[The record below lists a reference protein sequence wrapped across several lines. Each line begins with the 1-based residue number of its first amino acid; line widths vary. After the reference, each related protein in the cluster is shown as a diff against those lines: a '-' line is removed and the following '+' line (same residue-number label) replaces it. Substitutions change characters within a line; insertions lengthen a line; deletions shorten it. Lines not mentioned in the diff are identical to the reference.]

1 LSTGDKERFQKLQ
14 NEFYPMLE
22 PIGQYVA
29 AKILEDPTKLSS
41 DFEVFG
47 ESMLNEMYNFA
58 GLELPE
64 WVSLRMDQT
73 SIENIDIDI
82 KEEIRVFLYKS
93 NLEAFSR
100 NIGKTGL
107 IRTSSNGN
115 DYPEYDERTNISAR
129 EKIEIAIC
137 QGFLPWQFYKNTSGL
152 EQVILTTSFAKE
164 ISKIVGEAYNLQS
177 IAELLGFEVRNSVR
191 VGNTVQRAIVANL
204 DDYLEFLTPEIS
216 METHDNESKIR
227 GDLRTLK
234 TNNPYVNEPSTIEE
248 SKEKIEKPWKTPDE
262 SNASVTSEASND
274 KTDTGPHEDPPKTE
288 KAENAMDPVL
298 KHLRDRTSE
307 RSNKFMTVYELY
319 HALPLGCDWSET
331 YIYGRLEE
339 QVRLGKVI
347 RNGIKYAFREFL
359 DGPSETKSEPTV
371 SSTATGNPRY
381 YTYKALKSFE
391 LNGRTYRAGIDFILT
406 DYLKDLVDSGHLEVV
421 T

>member
-73 SIENIDIDI
+73 SIENVDMDI

-93 NLEAFSR
+93 NLDAYSR
-100 NIGKTGL
+100 NIGRTGVL
-107 IRTSSNGN
+107 QTSAIGN
-115 DYPEYDERTNISAR
+115 EYPEYDERTNVRASK
-129 EKIEIAIC
+129 KIEISVKSGLIS
-137 QGFLPWQFYKNTSGL
+137 WQVYKDTKGL
-152 EQVILTTSFAKE
+152 EQVILTTAFAKE
-164 ISKIVGEAYNLQS
+164 ISRIIGEAYNLQS
-177 IAELLGFEVRNSVR
+177 IGELLGFETKFVRT
-191 VGNTVQRAIVANL
+191 GKNTAWALVSKL
-204 DDYLEFLTPEIS
+204 EMYLKFVVPEVTL
-216 METHDNESKIR
+216 EPGADASKIL

-274 KTDTGPHEDPPKTE
+274 KTDVEPHKDPPKTE
-288 KAENAMDPVL
+288 EGEKEMDPVV
-298 KHLRDRTSE
+298 KHLIDCTFNSTKKFKTVHELFRE
-307 RSNKFMTVYELY
+307 R
-319 HALPLGCDWSET
+319 PLGTDWPET
-331 YIYGRLEE
+331 FIYQHLEKE
-339 QVRLGKVI
+339 ASKGIIVRKG
-347 RNGIKYAFREFL
+347 
-359 DGPSETKSEPTV
+359 
-371 SSTATGNPRY
+371 TGY
-381 YTYKALKSFE
+381 
-391 LNGRTYRAGIDFILT
+391 GYR
-406 DYLKDLVDSGHLEVV
+406 DLVEGAS
-421 T
+421 